1 MLEEVVLVNEKD
13 EALGTMEKMA
23 AHEQALLHRAFSVFV
38 FNTNGDLLM
47 QQRAFSK
54 YHSGGLWTNTCCSH
68 PRPGEQVA
76 DAAIRRLQ
84 EEMGFKTNLTKAF
97 DFTYKAAFD
106 NGLTEHEFDHV
117 FTGIYEGPIHFNPNE
132 VAAYAF
138 MTEIELEEQ
147 IKKTPERFTAW
158 FHIAYPTLKAWMADP
173 QNKIHAA

>member
-68 PRPGEQVA
+68 PR
-76 DAAIRRLQ
+76 DAESVEEAARRRLM
-84 EEMGFKTNLTKAF
+84 EEMGFTCAVKRVF
-97 DFTYKAAFD
+97 SFIYKAELD
-106 NGLTEHEFDHV
+106 NDLTEHELDHV
-117 FTGIYEGPIHFNPNE
+117 LIARWNDDPEVNPEEVDSFDWKSVDWVANDMKNNPDRYTEWFKIIYDRFLNYWNNE
-132 VAAYAF
+132 DHG
-138 MTEIELEEQ
+138 L
-147 IKKTPERFTAW
+147 
-158 FHIAYPTLKAWMADP
+158 
-173 QNKIHAA
+173 